1 MTVATEEA
9 PLPPGPSLVQYEGAD
24 GKRYNAK
31 FDPRCHTCQSPYRFD
46 IDKGMA
52 SGGHATALAEWV
64 SGLPKG
70 SKDHPSA
77 QSILNHVREHTPIR
91 QMASQAIIDRQM
103 ELTNREVGDSV
114 ESLIDGITFAK
125 LVVQRAAEGLAE
137 DKEVSVQ
144 EGLAAAALVK
154 KFEDDM
160 GQGINEMIW
169 RDALYAYMDVIFP
182 EIPHDRREAV
192 TRALENHPTMK
203 ALMEERRKAEGT
215 DIVRGEVL

>member
-9 PLPPGPSLVQYEGAD
+9 PQEPGPSLMEYEGTN
-24 GKRYNAK
+24 GVRYPAK
-31 FDPRCHTCQSPYRFD
+31 FEPKCNTCQSPYRFD
-46 IDKGMA
+46 IEKGIA
-52 SGGHATALAEWV
+52 SGGHATKLAEWV
-64 SGLPKG
+64 SDMPRGHKE
-70 SKDHPSA
+70 HPGVD
-77 QSILNHVREHTPIR
+77 SILNHMREHTPIR
-91 QMASQAIIDRQM
+91 QMASQAIIDKQM
-103 ELTNREVGDSV
+103 DLTQRSVGDSV

-125 LVVQRAAEGLAE
+125 LVIQRAAEGLAE
-137 DKEVSVQ
+137 DKDVSVQ

-169 RDALYAYMDVIFP
+169 RDALYAYMDVVFP

-203 ALMEERRKAEGT
+203 AMVEERRRANGE
-215 DIVRGEVL
+215 VVQGEVL